1 MTEFI
6 ELSLSQTGPTSLDRK
21 GHKRSKNGC
30 MTCKIRKKRCDE
42 QRPSCGACIRLKK
55 ECKYV
60 SEEMTKEEVQRLRRE
75 CKILEA
81 ERKCRRRKPQQ
92 RKPNIESVA
101 EPLGGNKVVFNPLSV
116 MSTVSGP
123 HAAAVSVWNA
133 FEDAEQL
140 EMKQNDEPSQLVSAQ
155 LSPSSFAANF
165 SPNFAKFLNEL
176 PLDEGRRSS
185 AGGSITPLRLETP
198 PSVASPL
205 YASPSI
211 VTNSPLASLSSV
223 GKQLYEYY
231 RDNLCH
237 VVSVVRKN
245 ENMYLRTF
253 LPMAHMDKSVLY
265 GILAWSAFHL
275 GGNRMEQ
282 QGQYYINRAIEVIGE
297 RPLLPNESRES
308 YMALT
313 EEVEDEELVTK
324 ETDEFDDSMAMSKL
338 NFSDMI
344 NLRLAALMIL
354 CGVEICKGDVSK
366 WAKYLH
372 YGASLIKKKGGI
384 RFFNGCKDEHFL
396 VTNYAYHDMMSAAI
410 VEDRQLHFAL
420 EEYEDMWIAS
430 NRIRFLDPLHGLSS
444 PVFKILAEI
453 NQLAVKTRQTLKH
466 YHDHEVPLS
475 EDCGDTQKR
484 PQRMAEVYDKI
495 MHECYALDSK
505 LNEASPNY
513 ILMNDMDPSDFE
525 LQLTMFEAFQ
535 LAAKIHLRQS
545 VLRMNPGSMEMQYLV
560 DQLTASLDIL
570 VGTRLEACI
579 CFPVFIAGMNCVY
592 ADREQMEA
600 RIDDV
605 VKRYR
610 WKNIVRCRLVMRE
623 VWKVNSNGERWV
635 DWYEIVRRLG
645 WDLSFA

>member
-1 MTEFI
+1 MTEI
-6 ELSLSQTGPTSLDRK
+6 IQLSLSHAGSGFVDRK
-21 GHKRSKNGC
+21 GRKRSKNGC

-55 ECKYV
+55 DCKYV
-60 SEEMTKEEVQRLRRE
+60 SEEMTKEEVRQLRRE
-75 CKILEA
+75 CKILDA

-92 RKPNIESVA
+92 PRIKTEPVD

-116 MSTVSGP
+116 VSTVSGP
-123 HAAAVSVWNA
+123 HAAAFSVWNA
-133 FEDAEQL
+133 FDSTEEPDL
-140 EMKQNDEPSQLVSAQ
+140 RQNDEPGQLASTQ
-155 LSPSSFAANF
+155 FSPLSLAANF
-165 SPNFAKFLNEL
+165 SPSFAKFLNEL
-176 PLDEGRRSS
+176 PLDEGRRTPV
-185 AGGSITPLRLETP
+185 GGNITPLYLETP

-237 VVSVVRKN
+237 VVSVVHKN

-275 GGNRMEQ
+275 GGTRMEQ

-297 RPLLPNESRES
+297 RPLLPNESREN
-308 YMALT
+308 YRALA
-313 EEVEDEELVTK
+313 EDVEDEELVTK
-324 ETDEFDDSMAMSKL
+324 ETDEFDDSVALSTL
-338 NFSDMI
+338 GFSDMI

-366 WAKYLH
+366 WAKYLP

-384 RFFNGCKDEHFL
+384 RSFNGCKDEHFL

-453 NQLAVKTRQTLKH
+453 NQLAVKSRQTLKQ
-466 YHDHEVPLS
+466 YHDPEVPLS
-475 EDCGDTQKR
+475 EDCCGAQKR
-484 PQRMAEVYDKI
+484 PHRMAEVYDKF

-513 ILMNDMDPSDFE
+513 ILMNDMDPADFE

-545 VLRMNPGSMEMQYLV
+545 VLRMNPASMEIQYLV
-560 DQLTASLDIL
+560 DQLAASLDIL

-579 CFPVFIAGMNCVY
+579 CFPVFIAGMNSVY